1 MSIAACIIDLNNS
14 AWIMI
19 SVAMIC
25 ATVILCK
32 CIPIWSRSIR
42 LKKSQNHSCNKT
54 TTIKYK
60 DDEVVISDE
69 ENDKN
74 V

>member
-1 MSIAACIIDLNNS
+1 MSIAACIIDLYNS

-25 ATVILCK
+25 FTVILCK
-32 CIPIWSRSIR
+32 CILIWSRLIK
-42 LKKSQNHSCNKT
+42 LKKSQKQSCNKT

-60 DDEVVISDE
+60 DNEVVISDE
-69 ENDKN
+69 END
-74 V
+74 

>member
-25 ATVILCK
+25 FTVILCK
-32 CIPIWSRSIR
+32 CIPIWSRLIK
-42 LKKSQNHSCNKT
+42 LKKSQKQSCNKT

-60 DDEVVISDE
+60 DNEVVISDE
-69 ENDKN
+69 END
-74 V
+74 

>member
-1 MSIAACIIDLNNS
+1 MSIAACIIDLYNS

-25 ATVILCK
+25 FTVILCK
-32 CIPIWSRSIR
+32 CIPFWSRLIK
-42 LKKSQNHSCNKT
+42 LKKSQKQSCNKT

-60 DDEVVISDE
+60 DNEVVISDE
-69 ENDKN
+69 END
-74 V
+74 

>member
-25 ATVILCK
+25 VTIIIYIGCLFGLK
-32 CIPIWSRSIR
+32 FKKYNESHKQSRKR
-42 LKKSQNHSCNKT
+42 T
-54 TTIKYK
+54 TTV
-60 DDEVVISDE
+60 EHNNNGVVVSDE
-69 ENDKN
+69 END
-74 V
+74 

>member
-1 MSIAACIIDLNNS
+1 MSIAACIIDLNNG

-25 ATVILCK
+25 FTVILCK
-32 CIPIWSRSIR
+32 CIPFCSRLIK
-42 LKKSQNHSCNKT
+42 LKKSQKQSCNRT

-60 DDEVVISDE
+60 DNEVVISDE
-69 ENDKN
+69 END
-74 V
+74 

>member
-1 MSIAACIIDLNNS
+1 MSIAACIIDLYNS

-32 CIPIWSRSIR
+32 CIPIWSRLIK
-42 LKKSQNHSCNKT
+42 LKKSQKQSCNKT

-60 DDEVVISDE
+60 DNEVVISDE
-69 ENDKN
+69 END
-74 V
+74 

>member
-1 MSIAACIIDLNNS
+1 MSIAACIIDLYNS

-25 ATVILCK
+25 FTVILCK
-32 CIPIWSRSIR
+32 CIPIWSRLIK
-42 LKKSQNHSCNKT
+42 LKKSQKQSCNKT

-60 DDEVVISDE
+60 DNEVVISDE
-69 ENDKN
+69 END
-74 V
+74 

>member
-1 MSIAACIIDLNNS
+1 MSIAACIIDLYNS

-25 ATVILCK
+25 FTVILCK
-32 CIPIWSRSIR
+32 CIPIWSRLIKTEKIAKAE
-42 LKKSQNHSCNKT
+42 LQQN
-54 TTIKYK
+54 
-60 DDEVVISDE
+60 D
-69 ENDKN
+69 NDQ

>member
-1 MSIAACIIDLNNS
+1 MSIAACIIDLYNS

-32 CIPIWSRSIR
+32 GISILLKLIR
-42 LKKSQNHSCNKT
+42 LIISHKQSCNKT

-60 DDEVVISDE
+60 DNEVVITDD